1 MVTLHSGKQI
11 IIDNKRIASKEE
23 AVAISQEE
31 AFKNTLTYQVLKKHN
46 HSDNMEH
53 LQIQFDS
60 MGVYDNTYVGILQ
73 TAYASGLK
81 EFQCPVYLPTAI
93 TAFVQ

>member
-23 AVAISQEE
+23 AAAISQEE
-31 AFKNTLTYQVLKKHN
+31 AFKNTLTYQVLKKHK

-60 MGVYDNTYVGILQ
+60 MGVYPSDCLCQRFKGISNALCIYQ
-73 TAYASGLK
+73 
-81 EFQCPVYLPTAI
+81 LP
-93 TAFVQ
+93 

>member
-23 AVAISQEE
+23 AAAVSQEE

-53 LQIQFDS
+53 
-60 MGVYDNTYVGILQ
+60 
-73 TAYASGLK
+73 
-81 EFQCPVYLPTAI
+81 
-93 TAFVQ
+93 